1 MASSF
6 TNPMK
11 KHDVTI
17 WKVIKS
23 INVTSLESLSSGQL
37 IKREKMY
44 NQWSEQYKKEK
55 RKKKNYE
62 IYPINHVLCVPQPFS
77 KQLLYEHR
85 IWIKKGSS
93 LHQQFKALRL
103 CNWSC
108 HSIEEYTRYLEK
120 RVPHW
125 CFSFLIIFTEL
136 NIRKYI

>member
-23 INVTSLESLSSGQL
+23 INETSLESLAQA
-37 IKREKMY
+37 
-44 NQWSEQYKKEK
+44 NQWKRGKKPQPVVWTKQSKIYKIK
-55 RKKKNYE
+55 
-62 IYPINHVLCVPQPFS
+62 PINHVLCVPQLLF
-77 KQLLYEHR
+77 KQLFYEQR
-85 IWIKKGSS
+85 IWIKKGLLYTSN
-93 LHQQFKALRL
+93 FKALRL

-120 RVPHW
+120 RIPHW
-125 CFSFLIIFTEL
+125 CFSFLIFTVL